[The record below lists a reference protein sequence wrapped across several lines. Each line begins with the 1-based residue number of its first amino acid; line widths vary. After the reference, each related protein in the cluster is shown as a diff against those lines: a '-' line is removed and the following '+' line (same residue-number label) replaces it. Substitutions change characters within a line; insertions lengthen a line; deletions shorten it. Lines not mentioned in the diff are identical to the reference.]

1 MLKYNFPLIN
11 AISSIAICC
20 IGISLLI
27 LHVCIDLMNE
37 LALATSKVN
46 LFIKMLCG
54 GQSN

>member
-20 IGISLLI
+20 ISLLI

-46 LFIKMLCG
+46 VFIKMLCG